1 MNGADL
7 IKYILDHGMTRSIIV
22 MRLKEEDWE
31 YNKKNYHGPWLHVE
45 EESITDGNGIMI
57 IESPYVRKIE

>member
-1 MNGADL
+1 
-7 IKYILDHGMTRSIIV
+7 MTRSIIV